1 VVEYAGV
8 LAAVSLLAL
17 SLGGQ
22 LAGRT
27 AAVLPS
33 TDPAAIRLVVSG
45 ARAQKVPVAK
55 ARAVYARAPYR
66 KPVEKYLYTTGWI
79 GGAGDHASC
88 LLTRLGPSSAERSA
102 ASELR
107 SRPKVTKQLQR
118 RSISVRAAA
127 STLVRGVVSACS

>member
-1 VVEYAGV
+1 MVEYAGV
-8 LAAVSLLAL
+8 LTAVSLLAL

-33 TDPAAIRLVVSG
+33 TDPAAIRLVVAS
-45 ARAQKVPVAK
+45 AKAEKVPVAR

-66 KPVEKYLYTTGWI
+66 KPAEKYLDTTGWI
-79 GGAGDHASC
+79 GGVGDHASC
-88 LLTRLGPSSAERSA
+88 LLTRLGTSSAERSA
-102 ASELR
+102 AAELR

-118 RSISVRAAA
+118 RGISVRAAA
-127 STLVRGVVSACS
+127 STLVKGAVSACS